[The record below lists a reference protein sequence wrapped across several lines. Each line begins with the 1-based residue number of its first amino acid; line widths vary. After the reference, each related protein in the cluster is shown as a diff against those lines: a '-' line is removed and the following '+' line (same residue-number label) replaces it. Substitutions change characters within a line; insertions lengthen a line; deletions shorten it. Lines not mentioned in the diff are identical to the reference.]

1 MGALG
6 FYTRINFER
15 TKMSTIR
22 SRFVAIGATAIA
34 ASLVLAGCA
43 ASDEETTTAGGT
55 TDTGDATVA
64 GCEAYAAYAGNEGA
78 DVEIY
83 TTIIDPE
90 ASLFIESFVEFEE
103 CTGITINW
111 NGTQEFEAQI
121 AVRVEGGTAPD
132 LAIFP
137 QPGLLASFSDS
148 LVPADAD
155 LTSSVDANYSPD
167 WKTYGT
173 ADGTFFAAP
182 LGANV
187 KSFVWY
193 SPKTFADNGW
203 DIPSTWAE
211 LLTLSDTIA
220 AEGNVQPWCV
230 GIESG
235 GATGWAATDWMEDL
249 MLRFQDGETYDT
261 WVDGSLPFNDPKVA
275 EVLAE
280 AGKIIK
286 NPAYVGNVQAI
297 ATTSFSAGGA
307 GVVDGSCAMH
317 RQASFLGGI
326 LVGDYGATI
335 VTPEDTDVEGGIT
348 TFYFPGVSADNK
360 PALGGGEFVGRFTD
374 SAAAAAVQHYL
385 TTPEWNNAKAALGG
399 WFSAN
404 KGLDTANVADPVN
417 KVAVEI
423 LQNAT
428 LFRFDGSDVMP
439 AAVGAGTFWTEMT
452 AWVAEDKS
460 DKAVLDAIYASWPY

>member
-1 MGALG
+1 
-6 FYTRINFER
+6 
-15 TKMSTIR
+15 MSTLR
-22 SRFVAIGATAIA
+22 RRFVAVGATAIA
-34 ASLVLAGCA
+34 ASMVLAGCA
-43 ASDEETTTAGGT
+43 ASTEESTGESTSEATSEETSA
-55 TDTGDATVA
+55 A
-64 GCEAYAAYAGNEGA
+64 GCEAYADYLGNEGSE
-78 DVEIY
+78 VEIY

-90 ASLFIESFVEFEE
+90 ASLFIESFSEFEE

-111 NGTQEFEAQI
+111 NGSQEFEAQI

-137 QPGLLASFSDS
+137 QPGLLASFASS
-148 LVPADAD
+148 LQPADAA
-155 LTSSVDANYSPD
+155 LEASVDANYSPD
-167 WKTYGT
+167 WKNYGPV
-173 ADGTFFAAP
+173 DGTFYAAP

-193 SPKTFADNGW
+193 SPKTFAENGW
-203 DIPSTWAE
+203 TIPTTWGE
-211 LLTLSDTIA
+211 LLALSDQIA

-235 GATGWAATDWMEDL
+235 GATGWAATDWMEDI
-249 MLRFQDGETYDT
+249 MLRLHDGETYDAWT
-261 WVDGSLPFNDPKVA
+261 TGELPFNDPKVLQ
-275 EVLAE
+275 VIAE

-286 NPAYVGNVQAI
+286 NPDYVGDVASI
-297 ATTSFSAGGA
+297 ATTSFQEGGA
-307 GVVDGSCAMH
+307 GLVDGSCAMH
-317 RQASFLGGI
+317 RQASFIGGI
-326 LVGDYGATI
+326 LAGDYGATI
-335 VTPEDTDVEGGIT
+335 VSPEDTDVDGGIT

-374 SAAAAAVQHYL
+374 NPAAAAVQLYL
-385 TTPEWNNAKAALGG
+385 TSAEWNNKKAALGG
-399 WFSAN
+399 WFSAH

-439 AAVGAGTFWTEMT
+439 AAVGAGSFWTEMT

-460 DKAVLDAIYASWPY
+460 DQAVLDAIYATWPY